1 MAREQSDELS
11 TNALVKLMSSVLYIT
26 VSLSL
31 GNLQLSH
38 AHPFHNN
45 NKTQVWVISY
55 HGNN

>member
-38 AHPFHNN
+38 AHTFHNN
-45 NKTQVWVISY
+45 NKTQVWVI
-55 HGNN
+55 N